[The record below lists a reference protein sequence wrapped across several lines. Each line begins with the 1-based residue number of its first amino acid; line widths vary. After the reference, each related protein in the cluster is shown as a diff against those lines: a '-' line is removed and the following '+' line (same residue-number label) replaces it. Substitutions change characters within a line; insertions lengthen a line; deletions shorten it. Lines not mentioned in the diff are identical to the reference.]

1 MKNKNKET
9 LQKCFFPSFSSTFIL
24 STYTQSAK
32 LVKWTSFDYKQQ
44 HFKFPAMSTLLCHHQ
59 ITIRVCLGYITLR
72 KTNYLV
78 ISVFFYTY
86 FWHGPQ
92 QPPEKTIQSSVTWSV
107 TWVRS
112 QVSRYQ
118 GDPIDPDSQ
127 TGWCHAWLTPDRL
140 HRMSL
145 CNSSSIQLSISRT
158 S

>member
-9 LQKCFFPSFSSTFIL
+9 LQNFLFPSFSSTFIW

-32 LVKWTSFDYKQQ
+32 LVKWTSVDYKQQ
-44 HFKFPAMSTLLCHHQ
+44 HFKFPVNSL
-59 ITIRVCLGYITLR
+59 VSSSNDY
-72 KTNYLV
+72 TNLPGIYNLEKDQL
-78 ISVFFYTY
+78 SCNFSFPLYTY
-86 FWHGPQ
+86 FWHSPQ

-112 QVSRYQ
+112 QVSVYQ